1 MQYKYLCLVPPR
13 VVSRES
19 AVSVRAGGVAELE
32 CVAHGHP
39 EPSIVWTRATQ
50 QGQVSSLTSNS

>member
-1 MQYKYLCLVPPR
+1 M
-13 VVSRES
+13 VSREA

-39 EPSIVWTRATQ
+39 EPSIAWTRAVHL
-50 QGQVSSLTSNS
+50 GKVSSITSYSYLLLALVNYR

>member
-1 MQYKYLCLVPPR
+1 M
-13 VVSRES
+13 VSREA

-39 EPSIVWTRATQ
+39 EPSIVWSRATQ
-50 QGQVSSLTSNS
+50 QGQVSSITCSS

>member
-1 MQYKYLCLVPPR
+1 M
-13 VVSRES
+13 VSRES

-39 EPSIVWTRATQ
+39 EPSIAWTRATQ
-50 QGQVSSLTSNS
+50 QGQVSSVTSSC

>member
-1 MQYKYLCLVPPR
+1 M
-13 VVSRES
+13 VSREA

-39 EPSIVWTRATQ
+39 EPTIAWSRGNK
-50 QGQVSSLTSNS
+50 QGQVSSVTSSS

>member
-1 MQYKYLCLVPPR
+1 M
-13 VVSRES
+13 VSREA

-39 EPSIVWTRATQ
+39 EPSIVWSRATQ
-50 QGQVSSLTSNS
+50 EGKVSSITSSS